1 MGAEMTAHG
10 ANDDDDDDDDDGDDD
25 DDDDDDDCL
34 LGVKILLIF
43 VTVSW
48 AESLASRAQFD
59 FCDLNMRFEIFLS
72 RMTHINTLQ
81 EACLAEIVDGL
92 NHFRDFFFGNNC
104 SESCDTLKSIRD
116 IFLNSN
122 IFHPTKAQS
131 PEAARPPP
139 AAPPRSL
146 EGGLLDCGVFHL
158 RLYVA
163 NVHRHAM
170 SRGHAGACRR
180 RDGVA
185 VVAESA
191 TRTPGGVVTETPRRR
206 RKKQR
211 GRGGRKQRRGKKER
225 RRGKATA
232 TGDDAA
238 GVERGCGSTEMTS
251 VLRREGPP
259 PSLETRQQQQQL
271 QVGRCSPHEPPPG
284 NPIPRQPPRCRQAKD
299 VVSQIEPRPRV
310 STPAVDDRAQDA
322 GGICR
327 CAATGPHFQQRA
339 THIAGMHNAPSSLSL
354 SCTTCVL
361 TLSQSNRHESEAGTG
376 RRSPQGVD

>member
-1 MGAEMTAHG
+1 MFYLWLRCSLSVFHLCRKTPRSAWQFRGRHFHRAVAYLIVARHPQEPTDRERVDFTLCGRRSATHG
-10 ANDDDDDDDDDGDDD
+10 ARGERGRLPTKLLIPRRRRTPPEERERGDRRVVSFAANMF
-25 DDDDDDDCL
+25 CK
-34 LGVKILLIF
+34 GVKILLIF

-72 RMTHINTLQ
+72 RITHINTLQ
-81 EACLAEIVDGL
+81 TNCANYSNSLAKLKGKPFLCLAGGQLNDTAMEACLAEIVDGL

-163 NVHRHAM
+163 NVHRHAV
-170 SRGHAGACRR
+170 SRGHAGACRGPG
-180 RDGVA
+180 GVA

-191 TRTPGGVVTETPRRR
+191 TRTPGGVTQTPRRR
-206 RKKQR
+206 LLVPVLVPVRV
-211 GRGGRKQRRGKKER
+211 GRGGDLRARRHSGL
-225 RRGKATA
+225 GIVSSA
-232 TGDDAA
+232 
-238 GVERGCGSTEMTS
+238 
-251 VLRREGPP
+251 
-259 PSLETRQQQQQL
+259 L
-271 QVGRCSPHEPPPG
+271 Q
-284 NPIPRQPPRCRQAKD
+284 
-299 VVSQIEPRPRV
+299 
-310 STPAVDDRAQDA
+310 
-322 GGICR
+322 
-327 CAATGPHFQQRA
+327 F
-339 THIAGMHNAPSSLSL
+339 
-354 SCTTCVL
+354 
-361 TLSQSNRHESEAGTG
+361 
-376 RRSPQGVD
+376 

>member
-1 MGAEMTAHG
+1 MSRSRHRRRKGPSRSRRAPGAFGLLFHADRMCWKKR
-10 ANDDDDDDDDDGDDD
+10 NDDDDDDDDGDD

-81 EACLAEIVDGL
+81 TNCANYSNFLAKLKGKPFLCLAGGQLNDTAMEACLAEIVDGL

-271 QVGRCSPHEPPPG
+271 QSVASQSSSQSAWDAEATCGPG
-284 NPIPRQPPRCRQAKD
+284 PAAQHYVRLAFKAKPRMSVIVHVYA
-299 VVSQIEPRPRV
+299 RPRA
-310 STPAVDDRAQDA
+310 SYNLKR
-322 GGICR
+322 
-327 CAATGPHFQQRA
+327 
-339 THIAGMHNAPSSLSL
+339 
-354 SCTTCVL
+354 
-361 TLSQSNRHESEAGTG
+361 
-376 RRSPQGVD
+376 